1 MKRLPS
7 PSQDCSLG
15 VPEFPEKSCQ
25 NNWNPHRARI
35 SFHDKRMYS
44 PYPLCPYHAPHGGQ
58 MVACLA
64 SSGPERAVLLRL
76 TRPH

>member
-25 NNWNPHRARI
+25 NNWNPHVRRYAI
-35 SFHDKRMYS
+35 STMASTCK
-44 PYPLCPYHAPHGGQ
+44 P
-58 MVACLA
+58 CLLL
-64 SSGPERAVLLRL
+64 GEVLEMTGRSECLDTQLHSRTEL
-76 TRPH
+76 VP